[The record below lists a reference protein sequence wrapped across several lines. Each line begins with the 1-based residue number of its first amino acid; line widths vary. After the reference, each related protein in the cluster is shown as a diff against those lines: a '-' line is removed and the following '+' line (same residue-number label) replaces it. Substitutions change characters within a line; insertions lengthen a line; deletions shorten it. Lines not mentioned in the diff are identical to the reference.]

1 MLLDDIKVILGREL
15 DPSIDNLLAIYIRQ
29 GVTRVTNYMNFPDV
43 PITVPVTPPVDVAT
57 TYADA
62 LIEFVLLA
70 YQKKGNGGIKS
81 FSQGSRS
88 VTYVDGLPDSVK
100 DLLPSPFI
108 RMMGVRRNVC
118 RL

>member
-1 MLLDDIKVILGREL
+1 MLIDDIKVSLSKESNS
-15 DPSIDNLLAIYIRQ
+15 SIDNLLTIYIRQ

-43 PITVPVTPPVDVAT
+43 PITDPVTPPVDVAT

-62 LIEFVLLA
+62 LIEYVTLC
-70 YQKKGNGGIKS
+70 YHKKGNEGVKQA
-81 FSQGSRS
+81 SQGSRG

-108 RMMGVRRNVC
+108 RMMGVRRC
-118 RL
+118 STTT